1 MEFTSEID
9 YFEIPRP
16 ENWVSAPTD
25 IALFEIFFLGWKFH
39 FQNLKEISNDAFLF
53 WLKDDLWGQGLMKV
67 EHVPFS
73 KKSPWYSDCALAS
86 AAEVQTLAKS
96 RDEHK
101 EWL

>member
-1 MEFTSEID
+1 
-9 YFEIPRP
+9 
-16 ENWVSAPTD
+16 
-25 IALFEIFFLGWKFH
+25 
-39 FQNLKEISNDAFLF
+39 
-53 WLKDDLWGQGLMKV
+53 MKV

-73 KKSPWYSDCALAS
+73 KKSPWYSDCDALAS

>member
-1 MEFTSEID
+1 
-9 YFEIPRP
+9 
-16 ENWVSAPTD
+16 
-25 IALFEIFFLGWKFH
+25 
-39 FQNLKEISNDAFLF
+39 
-53 WLKDDLWGQGLMKV
+53 MKV